1 MRIVERII
9 FKQETSL
16 QAKMLID
23 KDQHAY
29 KEGTSRI
36 TVLIICQHHWLKWLD
51 EDVDFVRII
60 SFDLSKAFDSV
71 PHNIICE
78 KLKATNLNPYVINWI
93 IDFLIDRK
101 QRVVVDGLDRKY
113 VDITRGVPQGTVLGP
128 FLFSLTVNDIKS
140 ADGDNNLLVKFADDI
155 TVSAPV
161 KNGKDTALTEVTN
174 IKDWANENRIKRVK
188 KIYEDVNIILFFRK
202 SRLRDS
208 SEVM

>member
-174 IKDWANENRIKRVK
+174 IKDWANENRIKRGK

>member
-1 MRIVERII
+1 MY
-9 FKQETSL
+9 
-16 QAKMLID
+16 
-23 KDQHAY
+23 H
-29 KEGTSRI
+29 
-36 TVLIICQHHWLKWLD
+36 
-51 EDVDFVRII
+51 
-60 SFDLSKAFDSV
+60 
-71 PHNIICE
+71 
-78 KLKATNLNPYVINWI
+78 
-93 IDFLIDRK
+93 
-101 QRVVVDGLDRKY
+101 
-113 VDITRGVPQGTVLGP
+113 TVLGP

-174 IKDWANENRIKRVK
+174 IKDWANENRIKRGK